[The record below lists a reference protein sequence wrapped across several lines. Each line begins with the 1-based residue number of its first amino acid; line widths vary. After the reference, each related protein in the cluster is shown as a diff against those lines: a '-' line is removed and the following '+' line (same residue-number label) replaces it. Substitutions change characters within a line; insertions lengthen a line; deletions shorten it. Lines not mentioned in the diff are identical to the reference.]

1 MISAVDEALG
11 RHLKAIHFAAELCNV
26 SDEVSVLVAF
36 LSVSC
41 VNVPLRWACELKQVD
56 GFLCIITDGI
66 YICIPHV
73 CHPSHPPPLALIKID
88 LIDIHYMSAMH
99 QNCL

>member
-56 GFLCIITDGI
+56 GFLVVVNNHNVWPFC
-66 YICIPHV
+66 
-73 CHPSHPPPLALIKID
+73 SHTELWGNRATPWCCVPW
-88 LIDIHYMSAMH
+88 
-99 QNCL
+99 